1 MEQSGKQINSK
12 QMIKKI
18 LHTGG
23 YNNSIDI
30 SLLLIRLIV
39 GGFMLTH
46 GFGKFLMLIGDG
58 PIQFADPI
66 GIGTTASLV
75 LTVFAEFFCS
85 IFLIFGVATRLSAIP
100 LLITM
105 LVAAFIV
112 HANDGFRKQEL
123 ALLYATTYLV
133 LAISGAGKFSVDK
146 WIYDRLRN

>member
-1 MEQSGKQINSK
+1 
-12 QMIKKI
+12 MIKKI
-18 LHTGG
+18 LQTGG
-23 YNNSIDI
+23 YPKSINI

-46 GFGKFLMLIGDG
+46 GYGKFLMLIGDG

-85 IFLIFGVATRLSAIP
+85 IFIILGLATRLSAIP

-112 HANDGFRKQEL
+112 HASDGFGKQEL

-133 LAISGAGKFSVDK
+133 LTIAGAGKLSIDK
-146 WIYDRLRN
+146 WILDKISK